1 MPRTTKTPSSCCSSW
16 PDQRATL
23 VPPGAGRR
31 SARAWARASLSL
43 TVLGGVVAGATG
55 SARAFAPTAPLVA
68 AAASETEAAAGA
80 PRIIITRF
88 DNAQKRV
95 SLTFDA
101 CAIRTKGY
109 GFDRAVYEILRREK
123 VPATIFTSGRW
134 VEFHPDVMAELAT
147 DPLIE
152 FGNHSY
158 DHPHMARLSTAR
170 MDAQLDQ
177 TEAALARY
185 GKRSVAFRPPFGE
198 YSAHLIDVVH
208 AHGMQAVLWDVVSGD
223 PAKATTTEEI
233 IDVVNRET
241 RGGSIVIF
249 HINGR
254 GWKTAEALPTVIQ
267 NLRARGFNLVPL
279 SSLLGP
285 ATGETPG
292 MPPGETSSPKPPT
305 ARSALGPLISVPA
318 PVGPGMTRFAAPGPV
333 PCEAPPLEERIF
345 PGRAPDMPVG
355 EEAWTR

>member
-1 MPRTTKTPSSCCSSW
+1 M
-16 PDQRATL
+16 
-23 VPPGAGRR
+23 GRR
-31 SARAWARASLSL
+31 RAPAWARASLSL
-43 TVLGGVVAGATG
+43 AVVGGAVAGVTG
-55 SARAFAPTAPLVA
+55 AARAFAPTGPLVA
-68 AAASETEAAAGA
+68 AASAGPAPATEAAEEA

-88 DNAQKRV
+88 DDAQKRV

-101 CAIRTKGY
+101 CAIKNNGY
-109 GFDRAVYEILRREK
+109 GFDRGVYEILRREK

-170 MDAQLDQ
+170 IDVQLDR

-198 YSAHLIDVVH
+198 FSAHLIDVVH

-223 PAKATTTEEI
+223 PAKATTTQEI
-233 IDVVNRET
+233 IDVVRRET
-241 RGGSIVIF
+241 RGGSVVIF

-254 GWKTAEALPTVIQ
+254 GRKTAEALPTVVHD
-267 NLRARGFNLVPL
+267 LRARGFRLVPL

-285 ATGETPG
+285 VTGETPG
-292 MPPGETSSPKPPT
+292 MQSSKIPA
-305 ARSALGPLISVPA
+305 ARSSLEPRPA
-318 PVGPGMTRFAAPGPV
+318 AVAPATPATIRFGAPGPV
-333 PCEAPPLEERIF
+333 PCEVPPVGERIF
-345 PGRAPDMPVG
+345 PGRAPDEGVG
-355 EEAWTR
+355 EEAWAR

>member
-1 MPRTTKTPSSCCSSW
+1 M
-16 PDQRATL
+16 
-23 VPPGAGRR
+23 V
-31 SARAWARASLSL
+31 
-43 TVLGGVVAGATG
+43 GGVVAGAPG
-55 SARAFAPTAPLVA
+55 AARAFAPTAALVA
-68 AAASETEAAAGA
+68 AATAPPPSEAEVAAEA

-101 CAIRTKGY
+101 CAIKNQGY

-134 VEFHPDVMAELAT
+134 VEFHPDVMEELAA

-170 MDAQLDQ
+170 IDAQLDR

-223 PAKATTTEEI
+223 PAKATTTDGI
-233 IDVVNRET
+233 IDVVKRET
-241 RGGSIVIF
+241 RGGSVVIF

-254 GWKTAEALPTVIQ
+254 GRKTAEALPTVVHD
-267 NLRARGFNLVPL
+267 LRARGFQLVPL

-285 ATGETPG
+285 VTGETPG
-292 MPPGETSSPKPPT
+292 MPPEATSRIAPARPP
-305 ARSALGPLISVPA
+305 LGPQAAAVEPA
-318 PVGPGMTRFAAPGPV
+318 MPAMTRFAAPGPV
-333 PCEAPPLEERIF
+333 PCEVPAIGERIF
-345 PGRAPDMPVG
+345 PGRAPDVAVG

>member
-1 MPRTTKTPSSCCSSW
+1 M
-16 PDQRATL
+16 
-23 VPPGAGRR
+23 V
-31 SARAWARASLSL
+31 
-43 TVLGGVVAGATG
+43 GGVVAGAPEPV
-55 SARAFAPTAPLVA
+55 RAFAPTAALVA
-68 AAASETEAAAGA
+68 AATAAPPSEAEVAAEA

-101 CAIRTKGY
+101 CAIKHQGY

-134 VEFHPDVMAELAT
+134 VEFHPDVMEELAA

-170 MDAQLDQ
+170 IDAQLDR

-223 PAKATTTEEI
+223 PAKATTTEDI
-233 IDVVNRET
+233 IDVVKRET
-241 RGGSIVIF
+241 RGGSVVIF

-254 GWKTAEALPTVIQ
+254 GRKTAEALPTVVHE
-267 NLRARGFNLVPL
+267 LRARGFQLVPL

-285 ATGETPG
+285 ASGETPG
-292 MPPGETSSPKPPT
+292 MSPPDETSSSKSLPARPPL
-305 ARSALGPLISVPA
+305 APAAAAPA
-318 PVGPGMTRFAAPGPV
+318 PVSPGMTRFSAPGPV
-333 PCEAPPLEERIF
+333 PCEVPRPEERIF
-345 PGRAPDMPVG
+345 PGRAPDVAVG